1 LLSEEKDCLTVI
13 QPISCFS
20 FQAIFCMGREKSKS
34 AYVFIALK
42 IQSEEEIFI
51 KIELSVIAAED
62 WLDHFP
68 HQQKVVFHL

>member
-1 LLSEEKDCLTVI
+1 
-13 QPISCFS
+13 
-20 FQAIFCMGREKSKS
+20 MGREKSKS